1 MVITQEAAGML
12 ADAELMPGGR
22 TVSRLDLVTLPSSP
36 FWARR
41 HIEATLELWDAEH
54 LIETANLL
62 ASELVTNAVTFSA
75 DGTPRP
81 GLAGVRKISL
91 SLEFLGGELV
101 IEVGD
106 SDPRPPVLN
115 GAGDG
120 DAEGGRGL
128 VLVEA
133 LSKDWGYELLP
144 SGGKVVYCV
153 IEA

>member
-1 MVITQEAAGML
+1 MVIAQQAARMP
-12 ADAELMPGGR
+12 ADPGPV
-22 TVSRLDLVTLPSSP
+22 TVSHLDLVTLPSSP

-41 HIEATLELWDAEH
+41 HIETTLKLWNAEH

-62 ASELVTNAVTFSA
+62 ASELVTNAVAFSA
-75 DGTPRP
+75 GGSTGP
-81 GLAGVRKISL
+81 GLAGVKKISL
-91 SLEFLGGELV
+91 ALELLGGELI

-106 SDPRPPVLN
+106 SDPGPPVLN